1 MSSQFT
7 ILDEYE
13 LPCTVPLPG
22 TPEEKEGKW
31 VETTRELNFI
41 AVMKDMA
48 PGEMQSIQEQI
59 LSQLQPVFEVLQNL
73 KAKKHDEIV
82 QQATAAETAAKE
94 FAKTK
99 PLLEQKLVR
108 VKGLTVFEPDGKTE
122 LDEDATRDFVLRHPR
137 FRAAIEK
144 AHKKLTGE
152 GGASMGN
159 LLKSAVAGHS

>member
-1 MSSQFT
+1 MSSEFT

-22 TPEEKEGKW
+22 KPEEKEGKW
-31 VETTRELNFI
+31 VENTRELNFI

-48 PGEMQSIQEQI
+48 PEEMQTIQEQI
-59 LSQLQPVFEVLQNL
+59 LSQLKPVFDVLQNL
-73 KAKKHDEIV
+73 KGKQHDEIV
-82 QQATAAETAAKE
+82 LQAEEAETAAKD

-108 VKGLTVFEPDGKTE
+108 VKDLTVFEPDGKTA
-122 LDEDATRDFVLRHPR
+122 LDADATRDFVLRHPR

-144 AHKKLTGE
+144 AYKKLTGE

-159 LLKSAVAGHS
+159 LLKSAVAGHT